1 MAAAQ
6 TGTVAGTVTD
16 QGSSAPVPSAQVTI
30 VGTTRGTLSNSQG
43 HYEIAGL
50 PTGPAQVRVTRI
62 GYAAETRTVTVPT
75 NSVATVDFVLA
86 QTQVTLD
93 QVIVTGTQVNERE
106 RQSGNTVAVISVD
119 SINKAAVNS
128 FSELITAKAAGVNVT
143 QSSGEIGTGARIR
156 IRGSNSVSLP
166 NDPLVVIDG
175 IWVNSSENSISAG
188 AGVGGQTPSR
198 LDDLNPDEIENIEVL
213 KGPSASA
220 LYGSAGA
227 NGVLL
232 VTTKK
237 GLSGK
242 AQWTA
247 HADYGQAIQI
257 ATFPGNYG
265 QVGTN
270 TASNAT
276 TTHCTLIYQ
285 AGEVNPCTVDP
296 SVGPRTWNP
305 LEAKVSSPFSTTN
318 PIQRFGGTVA
328 GGSECVTL
336 LRQWGLRF
344 HARALSQQFPESQ
357 LGPCEFLDLSVDQC
371 RLLGQR
377 RVLAEPLPVAPERQ

>member
-1 MAAAQ
+1 M
-6 TGTVAGTVTD
+6 
-16 QGSSAPVPSAQVTI
+16 
-30 VGTTRGTLSNSQG
+30 
-43 HYEIAGL
+43 
-50 PTGPAQVRVTRI
+50 
-62 GYAAETRTVTVPT
+62 TVPT

-106 RQSGNTVAVISVD
+106 RQSGNTVAVITVD

-128 FSELITAKAAGVNVT
+128 FSELITAKAAGVDVT
-143 QSSGEIGTGARIR
+143 QSSGEIGTGSRIR

-175 IWVNSSENSISAG
+175 IWVNDQQQSLSAG

-198 LDDLNPDEIENIEVL
+198 LDDLNPDEIENVEVL

-232 VTTKK
+232 ITTKK

-247 HADYGQAIQI
+247 HADYGQAVQI
-257 ATFPGNYG
+257 ATFPGNYN
-265 QVGTN
+265 QVGVSGVD
-270 TASNAT
+270 TAT
-276 TTHCTLIYQ
+276 YCTLISQ
-285 AGEVNPCTVDP
+285 GQGACTPLGDVQ
-296 SVGPRTWNP
+296 TWNP
-305 LEAKVSSPFSTTN
+305 LQSHVAKPFSTSN

-328 GGSECVTL
+328 GGSDVSRYFVSGDYDFTH
-336 LRQWGLRF
+336 GVYPTI
-344 HARALSQQFPESQ
+344 S
-357 LGPCEFLDLSVDQC
+357 
-371 RLLGQR
+371 
-377 RVLAEPLPVAPERQ
+377 